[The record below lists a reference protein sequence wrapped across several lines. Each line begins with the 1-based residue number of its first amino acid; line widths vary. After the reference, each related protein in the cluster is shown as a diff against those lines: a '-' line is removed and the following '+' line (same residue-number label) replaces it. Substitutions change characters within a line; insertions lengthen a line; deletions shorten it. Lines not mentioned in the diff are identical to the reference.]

1 MEGRIFYFPDILT
14 MKDQIYSVKAF
25 YMCTFNDKKQISA
38 FYFYSSFFSYFTFDS
53 LRKNFFI
60 FLTASR

>member
-1 MEGRIFYFPDILT
+1 MGFPDIIT
-14 MKDQIYSVKAF
+14 KKDQIHSVKAF
-25 YMCTFNDKKQISA
+25 SMYAFNDKKQISA

-53 LRKNFFI
+53 LRKNFFA